1 MIGDKKT
8 NKNNKKKRLPPNFFD
23 QWSICMYRECSI
35 DDNNKKSEVLEMRV
49 SHIGEE
55 ILKVVSVICLIFG
68 ATSALYAAGLDSVDQ
83 SSIIEK
89 IGTIIKNIGAIVAFG
104 SLGYALILG
113 ALKWNEDQA
122 EAIQH
127 IKGGVIGAF
136 LGGASWG
143 ISKWLIGMLQ

>member
-1 MIGDKKT
+1 MVIKQF
-8 NKNNKKKRLPPNFFD
+8 LA
-23 QWSICMYRECSI
+23 RE
-35 DDNNKKSEVLEMRV
+35 
-49 SHIGEE
+49 
-55 ILKVVSVICLIFG
+55 SVRSTALATIVISLITT
-68 ATSALYAAGLDSVDQ
+68 ANAVGLDSVDQ
-83 SSIIEK
+83 NSIIEK
-89 IGTIIKNIGAIVAFG
+89 IGNIVKSIGAIVAFG

-143 ISKWLIGMLQ
+143 ISKWLIGILA